1 MEDDDSFWDDTPTT
15 NEWSDNQ
22 GTYEN
27 YGEEYYENQ
36 EYDEDVDPELAARV
50 AKLEEQLNMQRRVQ
64 AKPNALDDFTQKL
77 DDLLNLDFDIPDIAV
92 SNIPAVKPTTAQPEP
107 EEDTYLGSVTDA
119 LNSSTESLS
128 ISPSTSTPP
137 IASTVPS
144 EASKKSEKDMTDDD
158 IDKEMRKM
166 LADIARQE
174 RKAKQEESKN
184 RKLIRVSLPHKG
196 GSVTL
201 DFVHLA
207 KSLDYINNKRPL
219 LLKKEYDYAF
229 KYEGN
234 DEVILPLTMT
244 MDELTSLNLHLS
256 NVSGAAK
263 LVLNIGSEKVG
274 ALVDAAR
281 WRARAASIKS
291 LRTLKKDPPPK
302 QSTMPVRGSVPVDTP
317 SREKELLTR
326 KPSKTFLGNRSS
338 ERLATSPLGS
348 PTTARANQPTTPA
361 APAPQPVP
369 SNPPPIA
376 RTVSSRRSMS
386 PLSMD
391 RTGYLNKEGG
401 KIKSWKKRYFVM
413 KGASGKILYAK
424 KQNSGELGVID
435 LEGISAE
442 KVRALGEYK
451 KRKFIIAI
459 DTPKRIFYLQAE
471 SQQEQSDW
479 FESIRRAVVFLNEK
493 KKPISIQDFE
503 VLAAIGK
510 GNYGR
515 VLQVMKKDS
524 GMVYAMKILDKSR
537 IIKNEELEQALT
549 EKRVLQ
555 NAIHPFIVQLYFS
568 FQSDTQLFFVLDYVS
583 GGELLYRL
591 QQCKHF
597 DEDTA
602 RFYAAEILC
611 AIEYLHNLGVIYR
624 DLKLEN
630 ILINDDGH
638 IMLTDFGL
646 SKTGMNGPKAR
657 TKTVC
662 GTPEYLAPEILT
674 EQGYTNSVDYWSL
687 GVAIYEML
695 TGSTP
700 FNNPDVI
707 KLYNM
712 IANADVEYPP
722 TMSEVAKSLIQALLQ
737 RNAQKRLDDPSAIK
751 KHPFFS
757 KMDFDKLVA
766 KEIVPPY
773 IPDVMDK
780 TDTSNVAPKYKLDK
794 AALKDDESNPMILTG
809 LAQQQFSE
817 FSFFAPSSPAKATT
831 K

>member
-1 MEDDDSFWDDTPTT
+1 
-15 NEWSDNQ
+15 
-22 GTYEN
+22 
-27 YGEEYYENQ
+27 
-36 EYDEDVDPELAARV
+36 
-50 AKLEEQLNMQRRVQ
+50 
-64 AKPNALDDFTQKL
+64 
-77 DDLLNLDFDIPDIAV
+77 
-92 SNIPAVKPTTAQPEP
+92 
-107 EEDTYLGSVTDA
+107 
-119 LNSSTESLS
+119 
-128 ISPSTSTPP
+128 
-137 IASTVPS
+137 
-144 EASKKSEKDMTDDD
+144 
-158 IDKEMRKM
+158 
-166 LADIARQE
+166 
-174 RKAKQEESKN
+174 
-184 RKLIRVSLPHKG
+184 
-196 GSVTL
+196 
-201 DFVHLA
+201 
-207 KSLDYINNKRPL
+207 
-219 LLKKEYDYAF
+219 
-229 KYEGN
+229 
-234 DEVILPLTMT
+234 
-244 MDELTSLNLHLS
+244 
-256 NVSGAAK
+256 
-263 LVLNIGSEKVG
+263 
-274 ALVDAAR
+274 
-281 WRARAASIKS
+281 
-291 LRTLKKDPPPK
+291 
-302 QSTMPVRGSVPVDTP
+302 
-317 SREKELLTR
+317 
-326 KPSKTFLGNRSS
+326 
-338 ERLATSPLGS
+338 
-348 PTTARANQPTTPA
+348 
-361 APAPQPVP
+361 
-369 SNPPPIA
+369 
-376 RTVSSRRSMS
+376 
-386 PLSMD
+386 
-391 RTGYLNKEGG
+391 
-401 KIKSWKKRYFVM
+401 M

-442 KVRALGEYK
+442 KGELWVNT
-451 KRKFIIAI
+451 IIAI

-712 IANADVEYPP
+712 IANADVEYPT
-722 TMSEVAKSLIQALLQ
+722 TMSEDAKSLIQALLQ

-757 KMDFDKLVA
+757 KMDFDKLVAKEIVPPYIPEVMDKTDTSNVALFDKLVA

-817 FSFFAPSSPAKATT
+817 FSFFAPSSP
-831 K
+831 